1 MFSQAWVRSLVLI
14 LGLIGLGIGLAVA
27 KNASLRAA
35 SAASANQPEPVEA
48 VTAAVAREVEY
59 RGTTSS
65 IGTVLATRSV
75 TLRNELAGRV
85 VSVRL
90 EPGEIVEAGTL
101 LVALDVSV
109 EEAELRAHEAQ
120 ALLAE
125 ANLARA
131 ESLRQQG
138 ILPASDLDR
147 ARAER
152 DIAVAQ
158 IARTKAIIARK
169 TIRAPFR
176 ARVGMSDVHVGQY
189 LDEGRE
195 LTTLQGI
202 AEAAHVD
209 FAVPQRVAAGLRE
222 GETVTVVA
230 PGSEAEIAAKIVGID
245 ARVDPATRNATVR
258 ARIDADAAAP
268 RASVRVPVPDGP
280 AAKAVA
286 VPATALRKG
295 PGGDFLFVLA
305 QEANGQARA
314 EERRVVSGPLRGDE
328 VVILQG
334 LAAGER
340 VAASGSFKLR
350 PDVLVS
356 VVESGEPRRTARA
369 GN

>member
-1 MFSQAWVRSLVLI
+1 
-14 LGLIGLGIGLAVA
+14 
-27 KNASLRAA
+27 
-35 SAASANQPEPVEA
+35 
-48 VTAAVAREVEY
+48 
-59 RGTTSS
+59 
-65 IGTVLATRSV
+65 
-75 TLRNELAGRV
+75 
-85 VSVRL
+85 
-90 EPGEIVEAGTL
+90 
-101 LVALDVSV
+101 
-109 EEAELRAHEAQ
+109 
-120 ALLAE
+120 
-125 ANLARA
+125 
-131 ESLRQQG
+131 
-138 ILPASDLDR
+138 
-147 ARAER
+147 
-152 DIAVAQ
+152 
-158 IARTKAIIARK
+158 
-169 TIRAPFR
+169 
-176 ARVGMSDVHVGQY
+176 MSDVHVGQY

-230 PGSEAEIAAKIVGID
+230 PGSETEIAAKIVGID

-268 RASVRVPVPDGP
+268 GASVRVQVPDGP